1 MRSSSLCQNHFLYN
15 ASYLI
20 FIQQGIDL
28 LNPNFSPRIDNL
40 LLILISKSW
49 ESAKE
54 KSDVQK
60 RFLTFASQTISIDAY
75 LNEYV
80 YALLLWL

>member
-20 FIQQGIDL
+20 FIQQAIDL
-28 LNPNFSPRIDNL
+28 LNPNFSPWIDNL

-54 KSDVQK
+54 KRDVQK
-60 RFLTFASQTISIDAY
+60 RFLTFASQMLSIDAY

-80 YALLLWL
+80 YASLL